1 VSIALLVLACLA
13 FASLTGEGLRVNAPH
28 VIVIVTCVAGV
39 VLLRVL

>member
-13 FASLTGEGLRVNAPH
+13 FASLAGEGLRVNAPL
-28 VIVIVTCVAGV
+28 VIAFVTCIAGV